1 MEDPELEKI
10 KIIFGV
16 SWPGMM
22 EKLVKA
28 EKGLK
33 EKCKKLDEAG
43 NQLNDPFS
51 ASLRF
56 GNSGLEALTYL
67 KTERKK
73 LDNEK
78 KIVSDFREA
87 LSPENWDLLC
97 PTEISNRIIK
107 FYEYSDNG

>member
-33 EKCKKLDEAG
+33 EKM
-43 NQLNDPFS
+43 
-51 ASLRF
+51 
-56 GNSGLEALTYL
+56 
-67 KTERKK
+67 
-73 LDNEK
+73 
-78 KIVSDFREA
+78 
-87 LSPENWDLLC
+87 
-97 PTEISNRIIK
+97 
-107 FYEYSDNG
+107 

>member
-1 MEDPELEKI
+1 
-10 KIIFGV
+10 
-16 SWPGMM
+16 MM

-33 EKCKKLDEAG
+33 EKCKKLNDAG

-51 ASLRF
+51 ASFKF
-56 GNSGLEALTYL
+56 GGLEALTYL

-73 LDNEK
+73 LDDEK